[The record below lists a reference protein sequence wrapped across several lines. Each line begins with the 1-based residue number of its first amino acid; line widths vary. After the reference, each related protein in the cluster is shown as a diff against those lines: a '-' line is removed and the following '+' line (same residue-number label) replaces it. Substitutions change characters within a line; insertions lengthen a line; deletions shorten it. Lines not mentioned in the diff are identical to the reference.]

1 MRCDLILLKTN
12 LSGKYEHVLF
22 STVTRQSSDADF
34 RDAYGFAMRPQHAQR
49 YREYANLYRE
59 EEEKRSDRWNDFFG
73 TPSRLSSIAY
83 Q

>member
-1 MRCDLILLKTN
+1 MTSSTTTTTATTTTKTVN
-12 LSGKYEHVLF
+12 PHLTFEHK
-22 STVTRQSSDADF
+22 
-34 RDAYGFAMRPQHAQR
+34 RDAYGFATRPQHAQR